1 MLEPKSDPKE
11 MMEGME
17 EFLFRSGTMNFG
29 KKKDPK
35 EHLRLGFCEKE
46 SMNRKNLD
54 INLQIQIQ
62 KIIEETGIHPKD
74 RIVETAEEKIE
85 RLKREREE
93 AHAAAMRN
101 RVYIP
106 MYHFPT
112 QAAVYKVENCI
123 NKSHQRRVRSKGLQ
137 DIIDDDNRISQQKM
151 RDIKKIAQN
160 IDKVATIEAN
170 LES

>member
-1 MLEPKSDPKE
+1 M
-11 MMEGME
+11 
-17 EFLFRSGTMNFG
+17 
-29 KKKDPK
+29 
-35 EHLRLGFCEKE
+35 
-46 SMNRKNLD
+46 
-54 INLQIQIQ
+54 
-62 KIIEETGIHPKD
+62 
-74 RIVETAEEKIE
+74 ETAEEKIE

-93 AHAAAMRN
+93 AHAAAIRN

-106 MYHFPT
+106 KYHFPT

-170 LES
+170 LETQTIDPNLLLSPYSHTSQYEIKKERVPIVNKASFWVTQKLKMRELDSIDADTVEQTASRSHISTSNHQSQKMS